1 MPVSIR
7 VLVVGLEPRVGR
19 LLVESLPKRGPVSVV
34 GCMADES
41 GAVDGLSL
49 GSVDLVVVDLDRAD
63 GRGTEVVAA
72 ITRAGG
78 VGRVLAASER
88 GGAEVAADALSAG
101 ACGVLPSDRDGS
113 LVEVFRRALAGELVL
128 PAEDLSLLV
137 DRITSSGRGDP
148 GRANGL
154 GRLTPREREILQT
167 LAAGASTVDV
177 AEAFGI
183 SPLTVQSHVK
193 SILAKLGVHS
203 KVEAVRIA
211 WRHGLAT
218 TSRSPAGAA
227 TGAG

>member
-1 MPVSIR
+1 MHARIR
-7 VLVVGLEPRVGR
+7 VLVVGPDPRLVRR
-19 LLVESLPKRGPVSVV
+19 LVSDLPKRGPVSVAGPV
-34 GCMADES
+34 ADPAD
-41 GAVDGLSL
+41 AVDALSR
-49 GSVDLVVVDLDRAD
+49 GSTDLVVVDLDRAD
-63 GRGTEVVAA
+63 GRGTEVIAA
-72 ITRAGG
+72 IADAGG

-88 GGAEVAADALSAG
+88 GGPEVAADALSVG
-101 ACGVLPSDRDGS
+101 ACGVLPPGHDGS
-113 LVEVFRRALAGELVL
+113 LVELFRRALAGELVL

-137 DRITSSGRGDP
+137 DRITSSVRDDPRG
-148 GRANGL
+148 ANDL
-154 GRLTPREREILQT
+154 GRLTRREREILQT
-167 LAAGASTVDV
+167 LAAGASTADV

-218 TSRSPAGAA
+218 TSLSRAGAV